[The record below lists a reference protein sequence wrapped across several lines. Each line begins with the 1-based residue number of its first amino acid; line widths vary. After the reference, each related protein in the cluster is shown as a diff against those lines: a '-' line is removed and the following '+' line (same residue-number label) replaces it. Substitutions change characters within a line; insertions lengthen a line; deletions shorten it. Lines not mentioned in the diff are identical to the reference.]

1 MNIGNKI
8 HELRERRGITQE
20 QLSAALGVSPQAVSK
35 CETSQCCPDI
45 SLMPEIADYF
55 GVTTDELFGHDVKE
69 DEPADAVGAVRK
81 AMGSLPEK
89 EAYDCA
95 LKLAFVT
102 HASLISR
109 LMADEGNPGFD
120 PESAID
126 HAERGEWGSSTV
138 GTPEI
143 STVMNGGTVIF
154 SDNKC
159 RFACD
164 SQIKDAARAMRL
176 FSDEDSLRVM
186 IAVFDLTYSSD
197 DSYVSV
203 GEISGK
209 SRLCEEDT
217 EKALEKLDAFV
228 ERKADGVRV
237 RNDKAFIVPLLSLI
251 TAF

>member
-1 MNIGNKI
+1 M
-8 HELRERRGITQE
+8 
-20 QLSAALGVSPQAVSK
+20 
-35 CETSQCCPDI
+35 
-45 SLMPEIADYF
+45 
-55 GVTTDELFGHDVKE
+55 KE

-95 LKLAFVT
+95 LKLALVI

-159 RFACD
+159 RFPCMRQPD
-164 SQIKDAARAMRL
+164 KGRCPCHAAVL
-176 FSDEDSLRVM
+176 
-186 IAVFDLTYSSD
+186 
-197 DSYVSV
+197 
-203 GEISGK
+203 G
-209 SRLCEEDT
+209 
-217 EKALEKLDAFV
+217 
-228 ERKADGVRV
+228 
-237 RNDKAFIVPLLSLI
+237 
-251 TAF
+251 

>member
-1 MNIGNKI
+1 MINEKI
-8 HELRERRGITQE
+8 SELRRRKGITQE
-20 QLSAALGVSPQAVSK
+20 ELARALGVTNQAVSK
-35 CETSQCCPDI
+35 WESSQCCPDI

-126 HAERGEWGSSTV
+126 HAERGEWGMSSV
-138 GTPEI
+138 GAPEI
-143 STVMNGGTVIF
+143 STAMNGGTVIF
-154 SDNKC
+154 SDNRS
-159 RFACD
+159 RFTCD
-164 SQIKDAARAMRL
+164 SQIKDAARILRL
-176 FSDEDSLRVM
+176 FADEDALRVM
-186 IAVFDLTYSSD
+186 AAVFNLTIGSD
-197 DSYVSV
+197 DSFAGIGKISEKSGL
-203 GEISGK
+203 GEEAVTKTLG
-209 SRLCEEDT
+209 E
-217 EKALEKLDAFV
+217 LDAFTM
-228 ERKADGVRV
+228 RKDDKVRI
-237 RNDKAFIVPLLSLI
+237 RGDKALIIPLLSLVR
-251 TAF
+251 AF